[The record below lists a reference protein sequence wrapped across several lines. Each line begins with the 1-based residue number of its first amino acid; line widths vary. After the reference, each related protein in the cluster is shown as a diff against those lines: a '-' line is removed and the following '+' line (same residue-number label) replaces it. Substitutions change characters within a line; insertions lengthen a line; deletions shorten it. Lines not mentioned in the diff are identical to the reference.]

1 MAIATS
7 PTPSPTASA
16 SALTSSDVSMAA
28 GGIAAGE
35 QGGLPAGLDRKRGK
49 ACRFYGTGA
58 GCRAGQS
65 CPFVHDES
73 RPATRKNRAPRSA
86 AEESGSDSNPQSN
99 TPLTTSRVQAVTKPV
114 PSSRV
119 VPKPIPQAQAQ
130 DPREFQ
136 LGQIR
141 RRYKPR
147 ERKSEDGA
155 TILEF
160 DLKPSDPDFP
170 FEMTALAC
178 LLVVPQGYPEESP
191 SLRVRNSDIPRGYT
205 INVERGFD
213 GLVEA
218 RTKSMTL
225 LALMGALDKNLEAF
239 LSEKKADTIK
249 LVANADKRHLENL
262 PVRAVNPEVLSS
274 TSKGKATQAPKSVA
288 AARHTPRPAP
298 VYYSKQQ
305 KEDAQA
311 KRASETRQ
319 LESRLGRLPL
329 YKRSG
334 DGIAYTLPIEPRKR
348 GELPVALRSIKT
360 IVLFVP
366 ILYPLQNCRITLEG
380 VKPEDAKATE
390 AGFEERAKKEK
401 ESTLMGHVNYM
412 AQNMHVLAKTPLK
425 AEVVEKPVV
434 PEPEP
439 VEEIEAE
446 QAPQV
451 AGVADEERSHI
462 FHIPRPPEW
471 AAEGEGESEESDGSD
486 YSYDS
491 EDFEGGY
498 TDEEG
503 EGEQDAPQPLDTTER
518 GTALSFPYIELY
530 GMELLETTV
539 LNLTIKCER
548 CRDTTDITGLRN
560 GVKKT
565 ESCRKCATVLG
576 VTFRHDLIHTNAIRA
591 GFLDLEGCV
600 PVDML
605 PSTFLP
611 TCSTCSE
618 PFPTPGIVAHA
629 ANTITIN
636 CRHCHASM
644 TLKLTAPKFLR
655 ITSAAMPAS
664 GPRRKRDMLH
674 LHPGEAL
681 PLNGRCTHYAK
692 SYRWFRFSCCNK
704 VYACDRCHDEK
715 EEHPNERA
723 ERMVCGWC
731 SREQA
736 FRKEDCRFCGRGL
749 IRKRGGG
756 FWEGGKGTR
765 DKAAMS
771 RKDPRKYKRRGGG
784 ALAKKKD

>member
-1 MAIATS
+1 MKRYLAY
-7 PTPSPTASA
+7 ASHVI
-16 SALTSSDVSMAA
+16 SALQSIIT
-28 GGIAAGE
+28 
-35 QGGLPAGLDRKRGK
+35 R
-49 ACRFYGTGA
+49 
-58 GCRAGQS
+58 CRAGQS
-65 CPFVHDES
+65 CPFAHDES
-73 RPATRKNRAPRSA
+73 RSGSRKIPAPRSEA
-86 AEESGSDSNPQSN
+86 SDSSSNPQSN
-99 TPLTTSRVQAVTKPV
+99 KPLTTSRAQAVTKPV

-119 VPKPIPQAQAQ
+119 VPKPIPQAQAE

-147 ERKSEDGA
+147 ERQSEDGA

-178 LLVVPQGYPEESP
+178 VLAVPQGYPQESP
-191 SLRVRNSDIPRGYT
+191 SLRVRNNEIPRGFT

-213 GLVEA
+213 GLAEA
-218 RTKSMTL
+218 RTQNMTL

-262 PVRAVNPEVLSS
+262 PVRAVNPEV
-274 TSKGKATQAPKSVA
+274 TAKGKAVQTPKSVEA
-288 AARHTPRPAP
+288 PRPAPRPAP
-298 VYYSKQQ
+298 VYYSKVQ
-305 KEDAQA
+305 KEEAQT
-311 KRASETRQ
+311 KRNSETRQ
-319 LESRLGRLPL
+319 LEARLGRLPL
-329 YKRSG
+329 YKKSG

-348 GELPVALRSIKT
+348 GELPVHLRSIKT

-366 ILYPLQNCRITLEG
+366 LLYPLQNCRITLEG

-390 AGFEERAKKEK
+390 AAFEERAKKER
-401 ESTLMGHVNYM
+401 ETTLMGHVNFM
-412 AQNMHVLAKTPLK
+412 AQNMHILAKTPLK
-425 AEVVEKPVV
+425 VQEAEKPVVQV

-439 VEEIEAE
+439 VEAAEAE
-446 QAPQV
+446 EAPKV

-471 AAEGEGESEESDGSD
+471 AVDDGESEDSDGSE

-491 EDFEGGY
+491 EDFERGP

-503 EGEQDAPQPLDTTER
+503 EGAQETPEPLDTTER
-518 GTALSFPYIELY
+518 GTALSFPFIELY
-530 GMELLETTV
+530 GIELLETTV

-548 CRDTTDITGLRN
+548 CRDTMDVTGLRN

-565 ESCRKCATVLG
+565 ESCKKCATVLG
-576 VTFRHDLIHTNAIRA
+576 ITFRRDLIHANAIRA

-618 PFPTPGIVAHA
+618 PFPSPGIVAHA

-655 ITSAAMPAS
+655 ITSAAMPAT

>member
-1 MAIATS
+1 MA
-7 PTPSPTASA
+7 
-16 SALTSSDVSMAA
+16 
-28 GGIAAGE
+28 
-35 QGGLPAGLDRKRGK
+35 
-49 ACRFYGTGA
+49 
-58 GCRAGQS
+58 
-65 CPFVHDES
+65 
-73 RPATRKNRAPRSA
+73 
-86 AEESGSDSNPQSN
+86 
-99 TPLTTSRVQAVTKPV
+99 
-114 PSSRV
+114 
-119 VPKPIPQAQAQ
+119 KPIPQAQAE

-147 ERKSEDGA
+147 ERKSDDGG

-178 LLVVPQGYPEESP
+178 LLAVPQGYPEESP
-191 SLRVRNSDIPRGYT
+191 SLRIRNTDIPRGFT

-218 RTKSMTL
+218 RTQSMTL
-225 LALMGALDKNLEAF
+225 LALMGALDKNLEVF
-239 LSEKKADTIK
+239 LSEKKADTVK
-249 LVANADKRHLENL
+249 LVANADKRHLDNL

-274 TSKGKATQAPKSVA
+274 TPKGKTVQTPKPVKA
-288 AARHTPRPAP
+288 PRPAP
-298 VYYSKQQ
+298 VYFSKAQ
-305 KEDAQA
+305 KEEALA
-311 KRASETRQ
+311 KRNSETRQ
-319 LESRLGRLPL
+319 LEARLGRLPL

-348 GELPVALRSIKT
+348 GELPVPLRSIKT

-366 ILYPLQNCRITLEG
+366 LLYPLQNCRITLEG

-390 AGFEERAKKEK
+390 AAFEERAKKEK
-401 ESTLMGHVNYM
+401 ETTLMGHLNFM

-425 AEVVEKPVV
+425 VQVAEKPVV
-434 PEPEP
+434 QDPEP
-439 VEEIEAE
+439 VGAVEPEE
-446 QAPQV
+446 APKV
-451 AGVADEERSHI
+451 AGVADGERSHI

-471 AAEGEGESEESDGSD
+471 AAEDESEESDDSE

-491 EDFEGGY
+491 EDFEGGP

-503 EGEQDAPQPLDTTER
+503 EGAQETLQPLDTTER
-518 GTALSFPYIELY
+518 GTALSFPFLEIY
-530 GMELLETTV
+530 GIELLEATV
-539 LNLTIKCER
+539 LNLTVKCER
-548 CRDTTDITGLRN
+548 CRDTIDITGLRN

-565 ESCRKCATVLG
+565 ESCKKCATVLG
-576 VTFRHDLIHTNAIRA
+576 VTFRRDLIHTNAIRA

-618 PFPTPGIVAHA
+618 PFPAPGVIAHTS
-629 ANTITIN
+629 NTITIN

-749 IRKRGGG
+749 VRKRGGG

>member
-1 MAIATS
+1 
-7 PTPSPTASA
+7 
-16 SALTSSDVSMAA
+16 VSMAA

-49 ACRFYGTGA
+49 ACRFYGTAA

-73 RPATRKNRAPRSA
+73 PPATRKNRAPRSA

-147 ERKSEDGA
+147 ERKSEDGT

-288 AARHTPRPAP
+288 APRPTPRPAP

-425 AEVVEKPVV
+425 AEVVEQPVV
-434 PEPEP
+434 QEPEP
-439 VEEIEAE
+439 VEEVEAE
-446 QAPQV
+446 GAPKV

-471 AAEGEGESEESDGSD
+471 AVESEGESEESDGSG
-486 YSYDS
+486 YSYNS
-491 EDFEGGY
+491 EDFEGGF

-503 EGEQDAPQPLDTTER
+503 EGAQDALQPLDTTER
-518 GTALSFPYIELY
+518 GTALSFPFIELY
-530 GMELLETTV
+530 GIELLETTV

-576 VTFRHDLIHTNAIRA
+576 VTFRRDLIHTNAIRA

-618 PFPTPGIVAHA
+618 PFPAPGIVAHA

-715 EEHPNERA
+715 EEHPNEQA